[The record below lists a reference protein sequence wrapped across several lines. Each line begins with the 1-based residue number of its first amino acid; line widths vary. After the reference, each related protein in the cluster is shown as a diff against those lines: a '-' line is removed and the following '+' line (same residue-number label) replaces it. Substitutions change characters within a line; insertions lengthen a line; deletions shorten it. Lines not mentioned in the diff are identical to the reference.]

1 MTEKDEIHKRL
12 IKELNEQAKEYEGR
26 TMTEQEE
33 EHKRIMKEGS
43 ELIKESKSVMHHAM
57 ASVAL
62 EADPWRTPEDAEKWA
77 SDYYEMRDHQGCDDA
92 AATESANVREAT
104 RFSGK
109 VDQLLIEQAM
119 NHCVK
124 RRMEI
129 YGSSEKEAKQK
140 CTVDFKTCLEQRG
153 EKAYESK
160 TLADLDVLYRQ
171 LMSEI
176 IHFMYNPKIE
186 QQTPYNAERSARK
199 KLGLPNIVTITKSEA
214 WTLDNGKLLSN
225 MRSALDMAVAIQGKE
240 EDRPKGVKFGDLYGK
255 KPGEP

>member
-1 MTEKDEIHKRL
+1 VTERDEAHKRL
-12 IKELNEQAKEYEGR
+12 IKEIGELAKEYEGR
-26 TMTEQEE
+26 TMTEQHE

-43 ELIKESKSVMHHAM
+43 DLIKESKSTMRAVR
-57 ASVAL
+57 ASDAL

-77 SDYYEMRDHQGCDDA
+77 SDYYELRDHQGCDDA

-104 RFSGK
+104 RFSAK
-109 VDQLLIEQAM
+109 VDQVLIEQAM

-129 YGSSEKEAKQK
+129 YGSSEEEAKQK
-140 CTVDFKTCLEQRG
+140 CTVDFKKCLEQRG

-160 TLADLDVLYRQ
+160 TLADLDVLYRK

-176 IHFMYNPKIE
+176 LYFMYNPRIE

-199 KLGLPNIVTITKSEA
+199 KLGLPNIVIITKSEA

-225 MRSALDMAVAIQGKE
+225 MRSALDMAAAIQGKE

-255 KPGEP
+255 KQGEP